1 MLEHEQLL
9 SLDIIDYLIDNTNI
23 SFHLRIG
30 NKDFLS
36 QMIRLLKS
44 RDSPKTQ
51 VKIIGLI
58 KKWGEKFKNSKDL
71 LPYFSNIYESLLA
84 NGVTFPEKYSSEY
97 AKYLNITN
105 EDSLLVNKKNSS
117 VNQSLN
123 INDYENNKSLIPTK
137 LILSNDNKKY
147 HKFINEMNIVIDN
160 IQLANQLIDS
170 MNIGDEVDDCLRSI
184 IINLKNCEPGLLKA
198 IQVQIKDESLLSSC
212 LLLNDDL
219 NQTSERYDY
228 IKSGQIPKN
237 FKSAF
242 GWITKSEDKANEN
255 KINLSKKK
263 EDQKSNMSKME
274 TIQKPSADIF
284 GLFDNM
290 EISNNQ
296 NKNHV
301 DDFNAKQN
309 NAEYKDFDPFSSSTN
324 NIQKNEKINVI
335 DLIDNIGIGRSSIVE
350 KKNEPVMFDFVGNS
364 NPQQQRNSQNN
375 KKNIDDIL
383 NSAFNSNSN
392 SQFMSQPIQFQ
403 SNLYPNLNT
412 TNYNQNN
419 NNFNQNFNS
428 LYENNSQFKPNS
440 NQNQINKEE
449 GFKNN
454 VFDYQINNQGN
465 DFNKKDKLDG
475 LNPFS

>member
-1 MLEHEQLL
+1 
-9 SLDIIDYLIDNTNI
+9 
-23 SFHLRIG
+23 
-30 NKDFLS
+30 
-36 QMIRLLKS
+36 MIRLLKS

-97 AKYLNITN
+97 VKYLNLTN
-105 EDSLLVNKKNSS
+105 EDSSAKQSVRNSQS
-117 VNQSLN
+117 QSLY
-123 INDYENNKSLIPTK
+123 INDNENNKSLTPTK

-160 IQLANQLIDS
+160 IQLANQLMDS
-170 MNIGDEVDDCLRSI
+170 TKIGDEVDDCLRSI
-184 IINLKNCEPGLLKA
+184 ILNLKNCEPGLLKA
-198 IQVQIKDESLLSSC
+198 IQVQIKDESLLSNC

-228 IKSGQIPKN
+228 IKSGQVPKN

-242 GWITKSEDKANEN
+242 GWITKSEDKANEDKAGFRKEEN
-255 KINLSKKK
+255 QKMNL
-263 EDQKSNMSKME
+263 SKME
-274 TIQKPSADIF
+274 TIQKPSVDIF

-290 EISNNQ
+290 EITNNQ
-296 NKNHV
+296 KKNEV
-301 DDFNAKQN
+301 DDFNTKQIK
-309 NAEYKDFDPFSSSTN
+309 AEYNNFDPFSSSSN

-335 DLIDNIGIGRSSIVE
+335 DLIDNIGIGRSSVIE
-350 KKNEPVMFDFVGNS
+350 KKNEPVVFDLVGNS
-364 NPQQQRNSQNN
+364 NSQQQRNSQNN

-392 SQFMSQPIQFQ
+392 YQFSSQLPVQIQ
-403 SNLYPNLNT
+403 SNLYPSVNIT
-412 TNYNQNN
+412 NN
-419 NNFNQNFNS
+419 NQSNQSYQSNDKFNQNFNS
-428 LYENNSQFKPNS
+428 LYGNNSQFQPNS
-440 NQNQINKEE
+440 SQIQINKEG
-449 GFKNN
+449 GFKNS
-454 VFDYQINNQGN
+454 VFDYQSNNQGN